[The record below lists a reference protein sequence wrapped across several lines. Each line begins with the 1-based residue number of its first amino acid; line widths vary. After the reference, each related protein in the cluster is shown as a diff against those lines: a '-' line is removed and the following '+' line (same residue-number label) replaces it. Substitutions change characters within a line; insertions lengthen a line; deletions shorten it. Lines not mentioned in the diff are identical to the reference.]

1 MYRYNV
7 RQSDL
12 VSKELKFKQTKQNE
26 KSALEKRI
34 TSGRDDMKKQR
45 QGELAR
51 YYYYY
56 DMYTQ
61 TRVYVHIIAYTQYL

>member
-1 MYRYNV
+1 MYIHVYRYNV

-34 TSGRDDMKKQR
+34 TSGRDDLKKQR

-51 YYYYY
+51 YYHYY
-56 DMYTQ
+56 DIY
-61 TRVYVHIIAYTQYL
+61 AY